1 MSPVSHYNIKLSIR
15 NVRSNYSRAA
25 SEIYSYNICRHFM
38 QFLIAKQTAVNPHW
52 GFKAR
57 IHSSISRR
65 NCPKINTHS
74 AAHICKLI
82 CFPFCPFLTRDLL
95 CSALLGLT
103 AFTAVSQARF
113 AFASFLL
120 VIIVMNFNL
129 LLSQGRCRKLKRP
142 NVRNTFC
149 TTCFPSAIP
158 LSLFIDIIY
167 ICRFILRIRDVC
179 FKNELSG
186 GGGGTLV

>member
-95 CSALLGLT
+95 CSALLCSGWLLSRQLVKC
-103 AFTAVSQARF
+103 ALPFLP
-113 AFASFLL
+113 SFLL

-149 TTCFPSAIP
+149 TTGSPSAIL
-158 LSLFIDIIY
+158 LSLFIYIIY
-167 ICRFILRIRDVC
+167 IYM
-179 FKNELSG
+179 
-186 GGGGTLV
+186 